1 MHLLGTSAS
10 LWNLRRSHRRRSQEP
25 VEFFPIS
32 ILKPLKGVDPALED
46 NLRVFFQLDYSNYEL
61 LFSAADP
68 DEPAL
73 AVARRLAAEYPGVNA
88 RFITGEVVI
97 GPNAKVNNLIQPY
110 DQAANAW
117 LLISDSNARVEPDY
131 LKRLAEYVEP
141 GVGLVTSAVGG
152 IEAKSLGG
160 HLEALHLNTFYN
172 RWMALSAI
180 AGRTVVVGKS
190 MLFHKPTLERFGG
203 IRALGR
209 YIAEDYMAGEAM
221 RKLGMRVLLTSR
233 PINQFVGSPT
243 VKQFWDRHMRWGRIR
258 RAQAPLPLFLVE
270 PVNGSIP
277 AGIMGALAVAPMIGM
292 NGFLF
297 FFLQLVLFSIADFL
311 IHRECDR
318 RANLGFFPIWLLRE
332 IINLPLWIH
341 IAIGNTVEWRG
352 KRYRV
357 LRGGLTEAVE

>member
-1 MHLLGTSAS
+1 M
-10 LWNLRRSHRRRSQEP
+10 
-25 VEFFPIS
+25 
-32 ILKPLKGVDPALED
+32 DPALED
-46 NLRVFFQLDYSNYEL
+46 NLRIFFQLDYSAYEII
-61 LFSAADP
+61 FSAADP
-68 DEPAL
+68 NEPAL
-73 AVARRLAAEYPGVNA
+73 KVARGLAEKYPDIKV

-110 DQAANAW
+110 DQAEYDW

-141 GVGLVTSAVGG
+141 GVGLVTSTVGG

-180 AGRTVVVGKS
+180 AGRPVVVGKS

-203 IRALGR
+203 LRALGR
-209 YIAEDYMAGEAM
+209 YIAEDFMAGEAM

-233 PINQFVGSPT
+233 PINQFVGTPT
-243 VKQFWDRHMRWGRIR
+243 VKQFWDRHVRWGRIR
-258 RAQAPLPLFLVE
+258 RAQAPIPLFLLE
-270 PVNGSIP
+270 PLNGSIP
-277 AGIMGALAVAPMIGM
+277 AGMIGAFSLAPIIGM
-292 NGFLF
+292 NGLLF
-297 FFLQLVLFSIADFL
+297 FFSQLVLFSIADFL

-332 IINLPLWIH
+332 LMTLPLWIH

-352 KRYRV
+352 KHYRV
-357 LRGGLTEAVE
+357 LRGGLTEAIE

>member
-1 MHLLGTSAS
+1 M
-10 LWNLRRSHRRRSQEP
+10 
-25 VEFFPIS
+25 
-32 ILKPLKGVDPALED
+32 DPALED
-46 NLRVFFQLDYSNYEL
+46 NLRIFFQLDYSAYEII
-61 LFSAADP
+61 FSAADP
-68 DEPAL
+68 NEPAL
-73 AVARRLAAEYPGVNA
+73 KVARGLAEKYPDIKV
-88 RFITGEVVI
+88 RFITGEVVT

-110 DQAANAW
+110 DQSKYDW

-180 AGRTVVVGKS
+180 AGRPVVVGKS

-203 IRALGR
+203 LRALGR
-209 YIAEDYMAGEAM
+209 YIAEDFMAGEAM

-233 PINQFVGSPT
+233 PINQFVGTPS
-243 VKQFWDRHMRWGRIR
+243 VKQFWDRHVRWGRIR
-258 RAQAPLPLFLVE
+258 RAQAPIPLFLVE
-270 PVNGSIP
+270 PLNGAIP
-277 AGIMGALAVAPMIGM
+277 AGIIGALSIAPIIGM
-292 NGFLF
+292 SGALF
-297 FFLQLVLFSIADFL
+297 FLLQLVLFSIADFL

-332 IINLPLWIH
+332 IMTLPLWIH

-352 KRYRV
+352 KHYRV
-357 LRGGLTEAVE
+357 LRGGLTEAIE